1 MKDSWRLH
9 YAGNVAAYARLG
21 DPRVF
26 GLAFALIIGIALVV
40 AVAAGLVDASH
51 GIGLMGAFALAGPTA
66 AVDLREQA
74 LAKFLEAKELI
85 GSDGEV
91 TAENLDRFNAL
102 MTEAKQL
109 DAEYAK
115 ASAGDANRETLR
127 ERLEYYTA
135 KATGTPIRFQST
147 TLDPNSHRS
156 LGEQFVSSDA
166 YKRLR
171 ESGALNP
178 GSVFRTD
185 PVIGVPG
192 VRGFS
197 AAADDVIHTESGGS
211 SAPANIRLPGIYG
224 FGAPPLDMRTVFPN
238 DTINEGDAL
247 DYAAQTGF
255 SKADGLAVKQS
266 SSASDSAGL
275 KKQSSVKWELK
286 TAHFEWLATWLA
298 TTRQALGNQ
307 SAIRSFIDIQGRRMI
322 AMEEEDQIVNGNGT
336 RPNLSGILDQDSL
349 QTLLLTGR
357 DNLDGFRVA
366 RRMVKSGLSRLTPD
380 FVALNPIDSEGVDLL
395 KDDFGIYRGG
405 NPIGNFALGQPIWG
419 LRRVETEALEPG
431 TALVGASTAAT
442 FFERDPLQVLTADQ
456 HADFFVR
463 NLVVILFE
471 ERVGFPIYFPTA
483 FVELTLADWPDFVG
497 S

>member
-9 YAGNVAAYARLG
+9 YSGQVSSFAALG

-26 GLAFALIIGIALVV
+26 GAAFALLVGLAFVIAI
-40 AVAAGLVDASH
+40 AAGLVDLHH
-51 GIGLMGAFALAGPTA
+51 GLAFLALAGPTA

-85 GSDGEV
+85 GPEGEV
-91 TAENLDRFNAL
+91 KAENLDQFNAL
-102 MTEAKQL
+102 MTEAKDL
-109 DAEYAK
+109 DAQYGK
-115 ASAGDANRETLR
+115 AQAGSDNRETLR
-127 ERLEYYTA
+127 ERLEYYTG
-135 KATGTPIRFQST
+135 KVTGSPIRFATT
-147 TLDPNSHRS
+147 TLDPNSRKS
-156 LGEQFVSSDA
+156 LGEQFVTSAA
-166 YKRLR
+166 YEKLKA
-171 ESGALNP
+171 SGALNP
-178 GSVFRTD
+178 GSTFRTD
-185 PVIGVPG
+185 PVIAVPG
-192 VRGFS
+192 MTSFG
-197 AAADDVIHTESGGS
+197 AATSDIIHTESGGS
-211 SAPANIRLPGIYG
+211 IGPANVRLPGIYG
-224 FGAPPLDMRTVFPN
+224 FGAPPLDMRGVFPN
-238 DTINEGDAL
+238 DTISDGDAL

-255 SKADGLAVKQS
+255 DKADGLAVKQS
-266 SSASDSAGL
+266 NASNDAAGL

-298 TTRQALGNQ
+298 TTRQALGNV

-322 AMEEEDQIVNGNGT
+322 AMEEEEQIVNGNGT

-357 DNLDGFRVA
+357 DNLDGIRVA

-380 FVALNPIDSEGVDLL
+380 FVAMNPIDSEGVDLL

-405 NPIGNFALGQPIWG
+405 NPIGNFGFNQPIWG